1 MMWLLKV
8 PPVLL
13 EHVGGASH
21 HGYAQPHQTLS
32 RVQGPMM
39 MMNMVMVVIC
49 QGLGS
54 FKHRD
59 FFPGHKN
66 MYFHAVK
73 STAHPPFI
81 GAVGHSTD
89 CIVKQSYTFGP
100 NDLASGHQTVT
111 KWSPSCH

>member
-54 FKHRD
+54 F
-59 FFPGHKN
+59 
-66 MYFHAVK
+66 
-73 STAHPPFI
+73 
-81 GAVGHSTD
+81 
-89 CIVKQSYTFGP
+89 
-100 NDLASGHQTVT
+100 
-111 KWSPSCH
+111 

>member
-21 HGYAQPHQTLS
+21 HGCAQPHQTLS

-59 FFPGHKN
+59 FFPGHKITFPDHIPRT
-66 MYFHAVK
+66 FH
-73 STAHPPFI
+73 SF
-81 GAVGHSTD
+81 
-89 CIVKQSYTFGP
+89 
-100 NDLASGHQTVT
+100 
-111 KWSPSCH
+111 